1 MKVYLISGRARNGK
15 DTMSKMLEKEYDLL
29 GKRVCFIQLMRP
41 LKWLLRDYF
50 DWDGREET
58 KPREQLQKMGTE
70 LIREKLNMPTYFI
83 DRLIE
88 NISILSN
95 YFDVFMVTDVRLP
108 LEIELLKKQYP
119 NLVSINIIRED
130 FENDLNSEEKIHY
143 TETALD
149 NYYNFDY
156 VVINKSLEELEKEV
170 KKIVSEVENYEKND

>member
-15 DTMSKMLEKEYDLL
+15 DTMSKMIEKEYKLL
-29 GKRVCFIQLMRP
+29 GKKVCFIQLMRP

-58 KPREQLQKMGTE
+58 KPREKLQKMGTE
-70 LIREKLNMPTYFI
+70 LIREKLGMPTYFI

-88 NISILSN
+88 NISILSD
-95 YFDVFMVTDVRLP
+95 YYDVFLVTDVRLP
-108 LEIELLKKQYP
+108 FEIESLKKQYP
-119 NLVSINIIRED
+119 DAISINIIRESFD
-130 FENDLNSEEKIHY
+130 NNLNSEEKVHY

-149 NYYNFDY
+149 NYYDFDY
-156 VVINKSLEELEKEV
+156 VVINKSLEELEIEV